1 MFAGGER
8 KMIQTSFKRYEKKY
22 KITEKQKEM
31 LCEDMKKYMREDD
44 YGKYSLCN
52 IYYDTPDMKLIRAPL
67 EKPIYKEKLR
77 VRSYGVPK
85 LGEKIF
91 VEIKKKYDG
100 IVYKRRISAMPAEA
114 AVLLAGSL
122 SGEHFGQIG
131 KEISAFQQFYK
142 TEPKVYIGYDRE
154 AYAGIFDPNLRITF
168 DCNMRYRTDRLD
180 LRYGDYGKYFFDGD
194 YLCEIK
200 FASAC
205 PLWLSEFLSENGIF
219 PTSFSKYGTVYREEI
234 MKGENETK
242 KEGIFCA

>member
-1 MFAGGER
+1 MLNLFNISFA
-8 KMIQTSFKRYEKKY
+8 F
-22 KITEKQKEM
+22 
-31 LCEDMKKYMREDD
+31 
-44 YGKYSLCN
+44 
-52 IYYDTPDMKLIRAPL
+52 
-67 EKPIYKEKLR
+67 
-77 VRSYGVPK
+77 V
-85 LGEKIF
+85 KIF

>member
-1 MFAGGER
+1 
-8 KMIQTSFKRYEKKY
+8 MIQTSFKRYEKKY

-31 LCEDMKKYMREDD
+31 LCEEMKKYMREDD

-52 IYYDTPDMKLIRAPL
+52 IYYDTPDMKLIRASL

-200 FASAC
+200 FDSR
-205 PLWLSEFLSENGIF
+205 PRYSLYDPRSERAFFQRRRLF
-219 PTSFSKYGTVYREEI
+219 
-234 MKGENETK
+234 ET
-242 KEGIFCA
+242 